1 MRSFRHG
8 DFSSGRSD
16 SAGSARDLADPD
28 MTVTAGQNPDLQ
40 VSTGFVMQPGPD
52 AGGEIAPQEIAA
64 KTDRN
69 GIPRR
74 FRS

>member
-1 MRSFRHG
+1 
-8 DFSSGRSD
+8 
-16 SAGSARDLADPD
+16 
-28 MTVTAGQNPDLQ
+28 MTVAAGQNPDLQ
-40 VSTGFVMQPGPD
+40 VRTGFVVQPGPD
-52 AGGEIAPQEIAA
+52 AGGEIAPREIAA